1 MMQFAPIDDD
11 KSEKSDEGDSFR
23 NKATIIRRAA
33 HDLKGDFLGLTTM
46 CKILEDNFE
55 RNEDQTST
63 LKVMREA
70 FETYK
75 YNLSNFLEYIRFDA
89 GVNDSLHEPVN
100 IWAIL
105 SSVALSYETVAAE
118 KNTAIDFSI
127 ADDIPKEIIGDEFR
141 IAQVVTNLLSNA
153 IKFSP
158 PDSLIEVRVKR
169 EKGTKLVV
177 TVEDQGVGMSNEQLT
192 SIFELEPS
200 KRKLLK
206 NPGGL
211 GLIVTRYL
219 VEDVLGGKITVSSEL
234 ELGTIFKVWLPLE

>member
-1 MMQFAPIDDD
+1 MQFGPIDND
-11 KSEKSDEGDSFR
+11 KSGQSDEGESFR
-23 NKATIIRRAA
+23 NKATFIRRAA

-55 RNEDQTST
+55 RNEDQTAT

-75 YNLSNFLEYIRFDA
+75 YSLSNFLEYVRFDA
-89 GVNDSLHEPVN
+89 GVKDSLHEPVN
-100 IWAIL
+100 IWALL
-105 SSVALSYETVAAE
+105 SSVALSYEGIAAD
-118 KNTAIDFSI
+118 KNTAIDLSI
-127 ADDIPKEIIGDEFR
+127 ADDIPKEIMGDEFR
-141 IAQVVTNLLSNA
+141 IAQVVVNLLSNA

-169 EKGTKLVV
+169 EKGTKLLI
-177 TVEDQGVGMSNEQLT
+177 TIEDQGVGMSNEQLM

-200 KRKLLK
+200 KRKCLK
-206 NPGGL
+206 NPDGL

-219 VEDVLGGKITVSSEL
+219 VEDVLGGKLTVSSEL
-234 ELGTIFKVWLPLE
+234 ELGTIFKVSLPLE